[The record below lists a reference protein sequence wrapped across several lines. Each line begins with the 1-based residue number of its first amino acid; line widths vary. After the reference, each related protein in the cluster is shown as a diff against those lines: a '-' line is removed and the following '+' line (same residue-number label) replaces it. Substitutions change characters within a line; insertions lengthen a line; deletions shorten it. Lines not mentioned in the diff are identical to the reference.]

1 MIMNNPSVSSSINL
15 SIPGEPGYERVVREA
30 VASFALRLGFA
41 TERVEDLKT
50 AVSEACL
57 NAMEYGNAQAPGLRV
72 DVQCVWDG
80 SGLTVC
86 VQDQGL
92 RLYSGYVMSCVE
104 QRLGGDAPTRNLGLY
119 LITQL
124 VDACGFEPSPGGG
137 NVLYMCMRRCPRA

>member
-1 MIMNNPSVSSSINL
+1 MDNPSISSSIDL
-15 SIPGEPGYERVVREA
+15 SIPSELGYERVVREA
-30 VASFALRLGFA
+30 VASFAYRLGFA

-57 NAMEYGNAQAPGLRV
+57 NAIEHGNAQTPDLRV
-72 DVQCVWDG
+72 DVKCFWDG

-92 RLYSGYVMSCVE
+92 RPYSGHTMPGIE
-104 QRLGGDAPTRNLGLY
+104 QRLRGDAPPRGLGLY

-124 VDACGFEPSPGGG
+124 VDAYGFEPSPGGG

>member
-1 MIMNNPSVSSSINL
+1 MDNPSISSSIDL
-15 SIPGEPGYERVVREA
+15 SIPSELGYEQVVREA
-30 VASFALRLGFA
+30 VASFAHRLGFA

-57 NAMEYGNAQAPGLRV
+57 NAIEHGNAQTLDLRV
-72 DVQCVWDG
+72 DVRCVWDG
-80 SGLTVC
+80 SRLTVC

-92 RLYSGYVMSCVE
+92 RLYSGHTMPGIE
-104 QRLGGDAPTRNLGLY
+104 QRLPGDAPPRGLGLY

-124 VDACGFEPSPGGG
+124 VDAYGFEPSPDGG